1 MCEKGEKY
9 YNDIYNYI
17 TSFYPM
23 SKTSF
28 DQMLG
33 ASSCKQLKAGDI
45 LVDSGDVPSK
55 IYMLNKGVM
64 RSFVRLESGK
74 EVTKSLFLPITI
86 LASFDALLNESPSNS
101 IYEALTDCD
110 IYILEYF
117 QFKALCESN
126 IEILGFYAKFL
137 ETLICEKDKKHIE
150 LLTMGGKARYLNL
163 RKMIP
168 NIDNLI
174 PQYQIAKYLSITP
187 VQLSR
192 IRAKL

>member
-1 MCEKGEKY
+1 MIDQRDKY
-9 YNDIYNYI
+9 YKEIHDYI

-23 SKTSF
+23 SNASF
-28 DQMLG
+28 NQMLD
-33 ASSCKQLKAGDI
+33 ASDCRELKAGDI

-74 EVTKSLFLPITI
+74 EVTKSLFLPII
-86 LASFDALLNESPSNS
+86 IFASFDALLNQSPSSS

-110 IYILEYF
+110 ICVLEYF
-117 QFKALCESN
+117 EFKSLCNSN
-126 IEILGFYAKFL
+126 TEILGFYAKFL

>member
-86 LASFDALLNESPSNS
+86 LASFDALLNQSPSNS

>member
-1 MCEKGEKY
+1 MIEKGENY

-28 DQMLG
+28 EQMLG
-33 ASSCKQLKAGDI
+33 ASSCKQLDAGDI

-86 LASFDALLNESPSNS
+86 LASFDALLNQSGSNS

-110 IYILEYF
+110 IYILDYF
-117 QFKALCESN
+117 AFKSLCDSN

>member
-1 MCEKGEKY
+1 MFEKGEKY
-9 YNDIYNYI
+9 YIEIYNYI

-23 SKTSF
+23 SKDSF
-28 DQMLG
+28 DQMLS
-33 ASSCKQLKAGDI
+33 ASSCKQLKAGDV

-64 RSFVRLESGK
+64 RSYVRLENGK
-74 EVTKSLFLPITI
+74 EVTKSLFLPIII
-86 LASFDALLNESPSNS
+86 LASFDALLNQSPSNS
-101 IYEALTDCD
+101 IYESLTDCD
-110 IYILEYF
+110 IFVLEYF
-117 QFKALCESN
+117 EFKALCESN

-192 IRAKL
+192 IRSKL

>member
-1 MCEKGEKY
+1 
-9 YNDIYNYI
+9 
-17 TSFYPM
+17 M

>member
-1 MCEKGEKY
+1 MIEKGEKY
-9 YNDIYNYI
+9 YNEIYDYI

-23 SKTSF
+23 SKNSF

-86 LASFDALLNESPSNS
+86 LASFDALLKQLPSNS
-101 IYEALTDCD
+101 IYEALTDSD

>member
-1 MCEKGEKY
+1 MIEKGENY

-86 LASFDALLNESPSNS
+86 LASFDALLNQSPSNS

>member
-1 MCEKGEKY
+1 MIEKGEKY
-9 YNDIYNYI
+9 YNEIYNYI

-23 SKTSF
+23 SKNSF

-74 EVTKSLFLPITI
+74 EVTKSIFLPITI
-86 LASFDALLNESPSNS
+86 LASFDALLKQLPSNS
-101 IYEALTDCD
+101 IYEALTDSD